1 MRYFK
6 TSESFFS
13 PNKKKKKTYMIK
25 NPIDKELKDQE
36 EAQILDEISIRA
48 SHAHGT
54 NTELSTLTP

>member
-1 MRYFK
+1 
-6 TSESFFS
+6 
-13 PNKKKKKTYMIK
+13 MIK